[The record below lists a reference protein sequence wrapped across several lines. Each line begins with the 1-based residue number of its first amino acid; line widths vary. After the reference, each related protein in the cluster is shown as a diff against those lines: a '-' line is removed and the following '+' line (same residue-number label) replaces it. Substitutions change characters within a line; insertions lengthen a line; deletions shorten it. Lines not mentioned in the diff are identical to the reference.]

1 MALQVSSE
9 VLERMLAEARMAHPR
24 ECCGILTGK
33 GAAIDD
39 AHPAR
44 NVHAEP
50 ERHFE
55 IDPQALIDA
64 HRAARDGGRQ
74 VIGYFHSHPNG
85 RAEPSATDRELA
97 AGDGAVWAIIAAG
110 GVRFFRSGAGGFAEL
125 PYEVTGS

>member
-9 VLERMLAEARMAHPR
+9 VLERMLAEAGQAHPR
-24 ECCGILTGK
+24 ECCGMLLGEGGTIE
-33 GAAIDD
+33 AAH
-39 AHPAR
+39 AAA

-64 HRAARDGGRQ
+64 HRAARQGGRQ
-74 VIGYFHSHPNG
+74 VIGYYHSHPNG
-85 RAEPSATDRELA
+85 LGEPSATDLELA

-125 PYEVTGS
+125 PYEVTES